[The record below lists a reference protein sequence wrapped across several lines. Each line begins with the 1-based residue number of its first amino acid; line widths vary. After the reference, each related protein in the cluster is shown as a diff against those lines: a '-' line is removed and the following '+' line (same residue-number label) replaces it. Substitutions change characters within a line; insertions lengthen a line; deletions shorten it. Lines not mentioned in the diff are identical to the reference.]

1 MLSAGDQPDDANE
14 GPVTTRSVDPRQ
26 LTGDRITW
34 LARGLAT
41 ALPRIQISDLLHTH
55 PELLTE
61 ASDITVAV
69 ARASG
74 EAVGLL
80 ATQRLAL
87 PDGLRLTHITA
98 QFVGEQYR
106 RHGAFTASWSHHLRA
121 GYPDGLED
129 FRTLAA
135 KTCSPRMYASLRLL
149 KRFPG
154 VAIYP
159 EVDRPDGQSSN
170 LAQLAAELSERISPG
185 CEFEPATGVV
195 KNAVRV
201 PALYRERLDG
211 ADPKVNEH
219 FARHLGPQDRFL
231 CIASIPADQVQRFTS
246 RYFTGSRGSI
256 STGGLGSHLYV

>member
-1 MLSAGDQPDDANE
+1 MLSTGDQPHAGNDGNDA
-14 GPVTTRSVDPRQ
+14 PVTTRSMDPKD

-34 LARGLAT
+34 LTRGLAT
-41 ALPRIQISDLLHTH
+41 ALPRIQIGDLLHTH

-69 ARASG
+69 AQPSG

-98 QFVGEQYR
+98 QFVGERYR
-106 RHGAFTASWSHHLRA
+106 RLGGFTASWSHHLRA

-154 VAIYP
+154 VTIYP
-159 EVDRPDGQSSN
+159 DIDRPNGQNSN
-170 LAQLAAELSERISPG
+170 LTRLATELSERVSPG
-185 CEFEPATGVV
+185 CDFEPTTGVV

-201 PALYRERLDG
+201 PELYRERLNG

-231 CIASIPADQVQRFTS
+231 CIASIPADQIHRFTS
-246 RYFTGSRGSI
+246 RYFTGSVES
-256 STGGLGSHLYV
+256 

>member
-1 MLSAGDQPDDANE
+1 MLSTGDQSDDGNE
-14 GPVTTRSVDPRQ
+14 GPVTMRSVDPQ
-26 LTGDRITW
+26 ELTGDRITW
-34 LARGLAT
+34 LARGLAA
-41 ALPRIQISDLLHTH
+41 ALPRIEIGDLLHTH

-61 ASDITVAV
+61 ASDITVSV
-69 ARASG
+69 AESSG

-80 ATQRLAL
+80 ATQRMAL
-87 PDGLRLTHITA
+87 SDGLRLTHITA
-98 QFVGEQYR
+98 QFVGERYR
-106 RHGAFTASWSHHLRA
+106 RLGAFTASWSHHLRA

-154 VAIYP
+154 VTIYP
-159 EVDRPDGQSSN
+159 EIDRPDGESN
-170 LAQLAAELSERISPG
+170 LARLATELSERISPG

-201 PALYRERLDG
+201 PALYRERLNC

-231 CIASIPADQVQRFTS
+231 CIASIPADQIHRFTS
-246 RYFTGSRGSI
+246 RYFTGSG
-256 STGGLGSHLYV
+256 

>member
-1 MLSAGDQPDDANE
+1 MLGAGGQSGDGYE
-14 GPVTTRSVDPRQ
+14 GPVTTRSMDPRE
-26 LTGDRITW
+26 LTGERITW
-34 LARGLAT
+34 LVRGLAT
-41 ALPRIQISDLLHTH
+41 ALPRIAIGDLLHTH

-69 ARASG
+69 AQASG

-87 PDGLRLTHITA
+87 SDGLRLTHITA
-98 QFVGEQYR
+98 QFVGERYR
-106 RHGAFTASWSHHLRA
+106 RLGAFTASWSHHLRA

-154 VAIYP
+154 VTIYP
-159 EVDRPDGQSSN
+159 EIDRLDGESS
-170 LAQLAAELSERISPG
+170 LARLAAELSGRVSPG

-195 KNAVRV
+195 KNAVQV
-201 PALYRERLDG
+201 PALYRERLDC

-219 FARHLGPQDRFL
+219 FARRLGPQDRFL
-231 CIASIPADQVQRFTS
+231 CIASIPADQIHRFTS
-246 RYFTGSRGSI
+246 RYFTSAG
-256 STGGLGSHLYV
+256 

>member
-1 MLSAGDQPDDANE
+1 MLSTGYQSDDGNE
-14 GPVTTRSVDPRQ
+14 GPVTTRSVDPQ
-26 LTGDRITW
+26 ELTGDRIAW

-41 ALPRIQISDLLHTH
+41 ALPRIEIGDLLHTH

-61 ASDITVAV
+61 ASGITVSV
-69 ARASG
+69 AEASG

-80 ATQRLAL
+80 ATQRMAL
-87 PDGLRLTHITA
+87 SDGLRLTHITA
-98 QFVGEQYR
+98 QFVGERYR
-106 RHGAFTASWSHHLRA
+106 RLGAFTASWSHHLRA

-154 VAIYP
+154 VTVYP
-159 EVDRPDGQSSN
+159 EIDRPDGESK
-170 LAQLAAELSERISPG
+170 LARLATELSQRISPG

-201 PALYRERLDG
+201 PALYRERLNC

-231 CIASIPADQVQRFTS
+231 CIASIPADQVHRFTS
-246 RYFTGSRGSI
+246 RYFTGSG
-256 STGGLGSHLYV
+256 

>member
-1 MLSAGDQPDDANE
+1 MFSTGDQPDDGDE
-14 GPVTTRSVDPRQ
+14 GPVTTRSVAPQ
-26 LTGDRITW
+26 ELTGDRIAW

-41 ALPRIQISDLLHTH
+41 ALPRVAIGDLLQAH

-61 ASDITVAV
+61 ASDITVSV
-69 ARASG
+69 AQASG

-87 PDGLRLTHITA
+87 SDGSRLTHITA
-98 QFVGEQYR
+98 QFVGERYR
-106 RHGAFTASWSHHLRA
+106 RHGAFTASWSHRLRA

-135 KTCSPRMYASLRLL
+135 KTRSPRMYASLRLL

-154 VAIYP
+154 VTIYP
-159 EVDRPDGQSSN
+159 EIDRPDGESD
-170 LAQLAAELSERISPG
+170 LARLAAELSGRISPG

-195 KNAVRV
+195 RNAVRV
-201 PALYRERLDG
+201 PALYRERLNC
-211 ADPKVNEH
+211 ADPRVNEH

-231 CIASIPADQVQRFTS
+231 CIASIPADQIHRFTS
-246 RYFTGSRGSI
+246 RYFTGSG
-256 STGGLGSHLYV
+256 